1 MEEIQAT
8 ARGFRQLPLSETVSE
23 MRIRLSIL
31 CFLGILFFSCHK
43 KEKVVEY
50 RLSDDQLTHLMYDVQ
65 IADAAITGATGHNAD
80 TLRELMWIRLTTIYG
95 LSEKEIKSEINKLQT
110 DPGKMKTVFDSI
122 KAWSDTI
129 R

>member
-1 MEEIQAT
+1 M
-8 ARGFRQLPLSETVSE
+8 FCC
-23 MRIRLSIL
+23 LSI
-31 CFLGILFFSCHK
+31 FLLACEK
-43 KEKVVEY
+43 KAKQVEY
-50 RLSDDQLTHLMYDVQ
+50 RLSDDKLTHLMYDVQ
-65 IADAAITGATGHNAD
+65 LADAAITGATGHNAD
-80 TLRELMWIRLTTIYG
+80 TLRELMWTRLTTIYG